1 MCIGVQPRS
10 FARWICDASVDD
22 SNIDI
27 SSTVSQRSSIAVED
41 ADDGDGDDD
50 DDEEQALSAIS
61 FVSQVSPSLS

>member
-27 SSTVSQRSSIAVED
+27 SSTVSQRSSIAVEG
-41 ADDGDGDDD
+41 ADDD
-50 DDEEQALSAIS
+50 DDDDKEEQALSAIS